1 MANEKKKIAP
11 PPVYNDPGWGDSIS
25 VSRKAREEIAENQ
38 SQVEEKKSVENVVK
52 KTPISRE
59 YNNYSGT
66 TKKTAK
72 LVLPQQNTRNESR
85 EEIHSQVDQINS
97 EITKAVSEIEGVLE
111 KFLTQLISALQNFFL
126 SIYHLALKI
135 FLIVF
140 IEPLKNAG
148 KFSAMFLTMVNE
160 SLEDVNRW
168 VSGEKPIQRQVPNRN
183 AKTNTTKENHL
194 NNNQQ
199 HNSHNIQQQKQEQN
213 NDNKLE
219 IERKYPHVFD
229 GIIFGELSKK
239 GIIFLNIKNNR
250 IYELSQRGFTVEE
263 EHNLLETAIKEINNC
278 ARLAKSL
285 PSPTKGRY
293 VNMNME
299 EILSNAQMDDL
310 KAFLQ
315 YVYTHPKPFIERQ
328 LRLSEAFA
336 TWAHKGAPV

>member
-25 VSRKAREEIAENQ
+25 VSRKAREELAENQ
-38 SQVEEKKSVENVVK
+38 GPTEEKQTNSPVEK
-52 KTPISRE
+52 KTVISKG
-59 YNNYSGT
+59 YSKYSPP
-66 TKKTAK
+66 TKRTAK
-72 LVLPQQNTRNESR
+72 LVAPQSNKNESR
-85 EEIHSQVDQINS
+85 EEMTSQVDQMNS

-111 KFLTQLISALQNFFL
+111 RFLVQFINAVQNFFL
-126 SIYHLALKI
+126 SFYHLILKI
-135 FLIVF
+135 VLIVF

-148 KFSAMFLTMVNE
+148 KFSAMFLNMVND
-160 SLEDVNRW
+160 SLEDFNRW
-168 VSGEKPIQRQVPNRN
+168 VSGEKPIQRPAQINMKKAPQSNPS
-183 AKTNTTKENHL
+183 KETPP
-194 NNNQQ
+194 
-199 HNSHNIQQQKQEQN
+199 QQQMNVQSKQDSDF
-213 NDNKLE
+213 DNKLE

-250 IYELSQRGFTVEE
+250 MYDQTQRGFTVEE

-299 EILSNAQMDDL
+299 DILSNAGMDDL